1 MERRQFLKNAA
12 AVAGGIGAAAVLPR
26 SVLGANERVVL
37 GVMGVRGRGRGLAS
51 GFAALPTAR
60 VKYVCD
66 VDSRVLAGAA
76 RAVEGRQQSAPQ
88 LVSDFRRILEDR
100 EVDALVVDQ
109 RVHLPVFQDPP
120 DHWHAMAT
128 LYACQ
133 AGKDVYVE
141 KPISHNVVEGRRMV
155 EAARYYRRVVQAGT
169 QSRSGRHFQ
178 EAVEYLRSGK
188 LGKVRV
194 AKAINTQRRE
204 NIGKKTDGKAP
215 EGVDYDMWLGPAPKR
230 PFNENRFH
238 YNWHWFWDYG
248 TGDLGNDGVH
258 QIDVAR
264 WGLGVAAPVAVT
276 SSGGKLFF
284 DDDQQTPDTQVATFE
299 FDGCM
304 LVYEMRLWSPY
315 KEHGF
320 ENGNVFY
327 GDEGYM
333 LLGGNGW
340 RVFGPNDQ
348 PGPTSMP
355 TERDNTHLQ
364 NFIDCIKSRAR
375 PNADVEEG
383 HLSSLL
389 CHLGNIAHRTGRRIR
404 FDPSR
409 ETIRDDR
416 DASRLLTRE
425 FREPW
430 TLPKVAG

>member
-1 MERRQFLKNAA
+1 
-12 AVAGGIGAAAVLPR
+12 
-26 SVLGANERVVL
+26 
-37 GVMGVRGRGRGLAS
+37 
-51 GFAALPTAR
+51 
-60 VKYVCD
+60 
-66 VDSRVLAGAA
+66 
-76 RAVEGRQQSAPQ
+76 
-88 LVSDFRRILEDR
+88 
-100 EVDALVVDQ
+100 
-109 RVHLPVFQDPP
+109 
-120 DHWHAMAT
+120 MAT

-416 DASRLLTRE
+416 DASRLLTRDY
-425 FREPW
+425 REPW
-430 TLPKVAG
+430 TLPKVPG